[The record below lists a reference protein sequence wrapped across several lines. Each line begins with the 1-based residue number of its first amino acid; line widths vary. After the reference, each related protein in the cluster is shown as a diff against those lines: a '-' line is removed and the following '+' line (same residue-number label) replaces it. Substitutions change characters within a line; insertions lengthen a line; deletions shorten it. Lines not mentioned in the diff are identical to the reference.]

1 MKTRIYHQQ
10 THTKELLKEVLQ
22 DEVNDARWKLR
33 LQERMTNAGKLLHF
47 FLSFTRFLI

>member
-22 DEVNDARWKLR
+22 DEVEDAWWKLR
-33 LQERMTNAGKLLHF
+33 LQERMTNTGKLLVISF
-47 FLSFTRFLI
+47 FLS